1 MKKINN
7 SIFGNQLEN
16 PKKCKDTRIANNDD
30 KAKKLAS
37 KVTLNNWHILS
48 EFVTYEMKNSNV
60 LLDKPIIIAFMVL
73 EIAKLEMN
81 IYYDR
86 LKEEFRDKIQLLYTD
101 TDSLKLFIKNTHPYE
116 LKKHGLENL
125 IDTSI

>member
-1 MKKINN
+1 MKK
-7 SIFGNQLEN
+7 
-16 PKKCKDTRIANNDD
+16 
-30 KAKKLAS
+30 
-37 KVTLNNWHILS
+37 
-48 EFVTYEMKNSNV
+48 SNV
-60 LLDKPIIIAFMVL
+60 SLDKPIIVGFMVL

-86 LKEEFRDKIQLLYTD
+86 LKEEFRDKMQLLHTD